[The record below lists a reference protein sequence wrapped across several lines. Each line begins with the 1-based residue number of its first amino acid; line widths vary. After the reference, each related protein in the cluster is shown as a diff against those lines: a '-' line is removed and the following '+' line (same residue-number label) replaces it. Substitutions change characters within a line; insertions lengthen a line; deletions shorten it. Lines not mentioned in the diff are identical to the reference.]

1 MESRKYN
8 WQQCFAYMY
17 AAFAQISDGGL
28 SPEEMKNIKQ
38 KVRRWGGDSQEF
50 DRFCNVMQEATRWF
64 NNTPD
69 DGLRMQTLEEIA
81 MILSTEEWFNVQNR
95 HLVVS
100 DLINIAMADNCFHDS
115 EKEWIAR
122 IGEVWGVEVEY

>member
-1 MESRKYN
+1 MDSTKYN

-17 AAFAQISDGGL
+17 AAFAQITDGGL

-38 KVRRWGGDSQEF
+38 KVRRWGADSQEF
-50 DRFCNVMQEATRWF
+50 DRFCNVMQEAMQWF
-64 NNTPD
+64 NSNPD
-69 DGLRMQTLEEIA
+69 DRLRMQTLEEMA
-81 MILSTEEWFNVQNR
+81 LILGSEEWFNVTCR
-95 HLVVS
+95 TLVVS

-122 IGEVWGVEVEY
+122 IGEAWGVEVEY

>member
-1 MESRKYN
+1 MDPKKYN

-17 AAFAQISDGGL
+17 AAFAQITDGGL

-38 KVRRWGGDSQEF
+38 KVRRWGANSQEF
-50 DRFCNVMQEATRWF
+50 DRFCNVMQEAMQWF
-64 NNTPD
+64 NETPD
-69 DGLRMQTLEEIA
+69 DVIRRNTLEEMA
-81 MILSTEEWFNVQNR
+81 LILSHEEWFNLPCRN
-95 HLVVS
+95 LVVS

-115 EKEWIAR
+115 EKEWIAK